1 MQSYP
6 SLPPQPFP
14 PEVHQLSAHYS
25 PLICL
30 LLHSFTFLPS
40 FLLILWFPLFP
51 LHFPIIITS
60 VIALPLPSGGVFTSA
75 SPSNPPFLDY
85 YRMITATI
93 PSWSLLH
100 FTWRCSTLLEQIE
113 MLSSNLS
120 LIKTWEENSQNRN
133 HIFTNDL
140 FLSRTSPILVLF
152 PLFFQICV
160 ILIII
165 TIMICTT
172 LCSCLSFHCLHI
184 SPFQHFEEFW
194 FAVMPSLHC
203 HYHNNNYDRS
213 R

>member
-1 MQSYP
+1 MRRCADREHSFDIINIRFQLFHCELSYRVAALTDFLVLMQSYP

-93 PSWSLLH
+93 PS
-100 FTWRCSTLLEQIE
+100 
-113 MLSSNLS
+113 
-120 LIKTWEENSQNRN
+120 
-133 HIFTNDL
+133 
-140 FLSRTSPILVLF
+140 
-152 PLFFQICV
+152 
-160 ILIII
+160 
-165 TIMICTT
+165 
-172 LCSCLSFHCLHI
+172 
-184 SPFQHFEEFW
+184 
-194 FAVMPSLHC
+194 
-203 HYHNNNYDRS
+203 
-213 R
+213 